1 MYLRKHF
8 AKIVCVLIA
17 ICGFSQASI
26 GYAAEELPPGM
37 VIGDEKGLYTTP
49 KGDYYI
55 EMKDVLPGETYKKTI
70 TIRSLDLKEPYSL
83 DLRVDPVDSTG
94 PIDFNKSMTMT
105 LTLDDKEIY
114 TGPLLGNGEFDWTKT
129 PLELGIC
136 KYGTDKVLKATF
148 KVDKSLTGDDFEE
161 PSEMKFKWT
170 FVATRDQKK
179 EEPTIPTTPKEKD
192 NPKLPDTE
200 GPRQKESIIEELIR
214 KNFPQ
219 TGEDLRDALYKTL
232 SGLLLVLIV
241 ALLWKKKKEEEAKQ
255 GE

>member
-49 KGDYYI
+49 EGDYFI
-55 EMKDVLPGETYKKTI
+55 EMEDVMPGETYKKTI

-129 PLELGIC
+129 PLDLGIC

-148 KVDKSLTGDDFEE
+148 KMDKSLTGDDFKE
-161 PSEMKFKWT
+161 PSEMTFKWT
-170 FVATRDQKK
+170 FVATRDQKPTK
-179 EEPTIPTTPKEKD
+179 PTEETKD
-192 NPKLPDTE
+192 TPKLPDTQ
-200 GPRQKESIIEELIR
+200 GPKEVSFIEELIR
-214 KNFPQ
+214 KNLPQ
-219 TGEDLRDALYKTL
+219 TGEDWKDALYKTL
-232 SGLLLVLIV
+232 SGLLLVLITI
-241 ALLWKKKKEEEAKQ
+241 LLWKKRKEEEANQ